1 MEDKHLKKTLLYV
14 AAALVLGVLLTLVP
28 LITLTG
34 IEAEKNE
41 MSREFFANSMDKLE
55 NIGGFKAESYPP
67 DMRVFVFSFAAA
79 IAVYALLKFRFSR

>member
-1 MEDKHLKKTLLYV
+1 
-14 AAALVLGVLLTLVP
+14 
-28 LITLTG
+28 
-34 IEAEKNE
+34 